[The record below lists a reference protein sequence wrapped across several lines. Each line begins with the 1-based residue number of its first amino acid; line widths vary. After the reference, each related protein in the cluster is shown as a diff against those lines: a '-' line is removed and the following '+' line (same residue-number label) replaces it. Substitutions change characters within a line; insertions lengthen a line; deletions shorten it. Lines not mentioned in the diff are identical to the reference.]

1 MICPKA
7 KKHGREPESL
17 FALFCRTKG
26 ASQVVLVVKDP
37 PANTGDTRDT
47 RDAGSI
53 TRDTVSIPGSGR
65 SPGEGTKVLP
75 ASPLLQLTLEDTIWL
90 LGKPILKLHV
100 VFFPTTCFLEEK
112 YLLAPKYHSRS

>member
-1 MICPKA
+1 M
-7 KKHGREPESL
+7 
-17 FALFCRTKG
+17 
-26 ASQVVLVVKDP
+26 VKDP

-47 RDAGSI
+47 GSI
-53 TRDTVSIPGSGR
+53 TRDAVSIPGLGR

-75 ASPLLQLTLEDTIWL
+75 ASPLVQLTLEDTIWL
-90 LGKPILKLHV
+90 LGKPILKLRV